1 MKVINHFK
9 NKKKEF
15 LIAFFIFAGLLVRLF
30 YAPQFVVE
38 SGDIRL
44 YADWGEKLIIYKPIN
59 FYNYPAWIY
68 APPNY
73 PPLLSLIYGVAFWMS
88 ERKYY
93 LAQLHNLIRIPPAII
108 IKFFYTHGYFVLLKL
123 PGILADLGVSL
134 LIYKFILE
142 ISKKTKAATLGLLFY
157 LFNPVSIFL
166 SSVWG
171 QTDSLIA
178 FMGLL
183 SFYAL
188 YRGKIVLSLPLL
200 FTSLYIKPNW
210 GVFIPLYIFLLI
222 VAKPKLGKLI
232 TGALLIFLIFIT
244 TTAIFSRDIMD
255 FSYWLFTQRILPT
268 ATIAHKAS
276 ISAFNLYTV
285 FLRMDFHPDNIL
297 LLGAIPLNIFGYA
310 SFVLVNIIVI
320 IFLSRRKLKLENLIF
335 SLFIIGFGAYLFLTN
350 MLERYFFAAFIPMI
364 ILMFSRPK
372 LFVYGVLINIAVF
385 ANVFYAFFRRSKQ
398 VLAELFA
405 SLNFLPVRLF
415 SAMNV
420 LSFFLFLRSY
430 GFSLKE
436 SFLLKLKRG

>member
-1 MKVINHFK
+1 MNLRKLVLILILG
-9 NKKKEF
+9 F
-15 LIAFFIFAGLLVRLF
+15 LIRLYF
-30 YAPQFVVE
+30 APQFVAE

-44 YADWGEKLIIYKPIN
+44 YADWGEKLITYKPIN

-73 PPLLSLIYGVAFWMS
+73 PPVLSLIYGIAFWLY
-88 ERKYY
+88 ERKYVF
-93 LAQLHNLIRIPPAII
+93 AQLHNLIKIPPAFF

-123 PGILADLGVSL
+123 PGILADLGISL

-142 ISKKTKAATLGLLFY
+142 ISKKTKPALYGLLFY

-178 FMGLL
+178 LLGLL

-200 FTSLYIKPNW
+200 FSSLYIKPNW

-232 TGALLIFLIFIT
+232 IGALLTLLIFIA
-244 TTAIFSRDIMD
+244 TTAIFSRNIPD

-268 ATIAHKAS
+268 ATVAHKAS

-285 FLRMDFHPDNIL
+285 FLRMDFHPDNLL
-297 LLGAIPLNIFGYA
+297 LLGVIPLHIFGYI
-310 SFVLVNIIVI
+310 SFLLINIIVI
-320 IFLSRRKLKLENLIF
+320 IILSRRKLKLENIIF
-335 SLFIIGFGAYLFLTN
+335 GLFIIGFGAYLFLTN
-350 MLERYFFAAFIPMI
+350 MLERYFFAAFAPLI

-372 LFVYGVLINIAVF
+372 LFIYGVFINIGVF
-385 ANVFYAFFRRSKQ
+385 TNVTYAFFRRSKEG
-398 VLAELFA
+398 LAELFA
-405 SLNFLPVRLF
+405 SLNFLPVHFF
-415 SAMNV
+415 SAINV

-430 GFSLKE
+430 MFSLKE
-436 SFLLKLKRG
+436 PFLLKLKRG

>member
-59 FYNYPAWIY
+59 FYTYPNWVY

-73 PPLLSLIYGVAFWMS
+73 PPLLSLIYGVAFWIY

-222 VAKPKLGKLI
+222 VAK
-232 TGALLIFLIFIT
+232 
-244 TTAIFSRDIMD
+244 
-255 FSYWLFTQRILPT
+255 
-268 ATIAHKAS
+268 
-276 ISAFNLYTV
+276 
-285 FLRMDFHPDNIL
+285 
-297 LLGAIPLNIFGYA
+297 
-310 SFVLVNIIVI
+310 
-320 IFLSRRKLKLENLIF
+320 LKLENLIF

-350 MLERYFFAAFIPMI
+350 MLKRYFFAAFIPMI